1 MLLRLRHAVLNGVG
15 DALKASVSPE
25 PSSTREISADRRTY
39 AVGAMTAGASAAGNL
54 SVKDLFAERD
64 LFSGCA
70 RRHRVEIA
78 ASS

>member
-1 MLLRLRHAVLNGVG
+1 MLLWLRYAVLDDVG

-25 PSSTREISADRRTY
+25 PSTTRKVSADRRTNS
-39 AVGAMTAGASAAGNL
+39 VGTMTAGASASGNL

-70 RRHRVEIA
+70 RRHR
-78 ASS
+78 